1 MISISR
7 GSRQP
12 RREPWS
18 LDRLTHERSIA
29 LGLSIDN
36 SSHLTY
42 TSALNSYLTFCKTH
56 DFPIEPTQQTLSF
69 FVVYMSAHIKPDSVN
84 SYLSGIC
91 NQLEVYFPDIRKN
104 RNSILV
110 SRTLAGCRRR
120 FGTTIRRKRP
130 LSTDDLITVLSQLQS
145 APHHDEKLF
154 LAILFTGFHGL
165 FRLGEL
171 TFPDR
176 VASRDYRKIMLR
188 HTVDITQ
195 TTYSLLLPGHK
206 ADRFFEGNIV
216 IIQKTNL
223 PTNPHNIFTTY
234 ISSRDTL
241 HPFKPELWL
250 RTSGTV
256 PTRSWF
262 IRKLRR
268 FFPSDIAGQSMR
280 AGGATS
286 LAEAGVPPHIIQAT
300 GRWASNTFHIYIRK
314 NPILLHAMLFGR
326 PAHQQATGH

>member
-1 MISISR
+1 
-7 GSRQP
+7 
-12 RREPWS
+12 
-18 LDRLTHERSIA
+18 
-29 LGLSIDN
+29 
-36 SSHLTY
+36 
-42 TSALNSYLTFCKTH
+42 
-56 DFPIEPTQQTLSF
+56 
-69 FVVYMSAHIKPDSVN
+69 MSAHIKPDSVN

-120 FGTTIRRKRP
+120 FGTAIRRKQP
-130 LSTDDLITVLSQLQS
+130 LSTDDLITVLSQLRS
-145 APHHDEKLF
+145 TPHHDEKLF

-165 FRLGEL
+165 FCLGEL

-176 VASRDYRKIMLR
+176 VASRDYRKIILR

-206 ADRFFEGNIV
+206 ANHFFGGNIV
-216 IIQKTNL
+216 IIQKTNV
-223 PTNPHNIFTTY
+223 PTNPHNIFTNY

-256 PTRSWF
+256 LTRSWF
-262 IRKLRR
+262 IRKLCR

-286 LAEAGVPPHIIQAT
+286 LAEAGVALHIIQAT

-314 NPILLHAMLFGR
+314 NPVLLHAMLFGH
-326 PAHQQATGH
+326 PAHQQSTGH